1 MKTTGR
7 VTEVFSRPWEGRNG
21 TITLHSFKIEGDNKF
36 YRSGEDALCKVNDLV
51 EFDFDSKGN
60 VTNLFVTGQAT
71 TPPPAQAASQRQSG
85 FGGRPGGSSSGGFKA
100 KQAEKDQY
108 WNDKEQRDIAR
119 EKYQRE
125 VVEPRIT
132 WASAQSDAVDI
143 VTAALTHDLL
153 AFGNANKS
161 AKLNLLL
168 EYVDQVTAR
177 FAAQRYNAA
186 ELLRNAVEAENPT
199 DIDRNEDPEDL
210 G

>member
-7 VTEVFSRPWEGRNG
+7 VVEVFSRPWEGRNG
-21 TITLHSFKIEGDNKF
+21 TINLKSFKLEGDSKF
-36 YRSGEDALCKVNDLV
+36 YRTGENDLCKVNDLV
-51 EFDFDSKGN
+51 EFDYDAKGN
-60 VTNLFVTGQAT
+60 VGALEVTGTAT
-71 TPPPAQAASQRQSG
+71 TPPPAQQQVQKQGFSRGYSG
-85 FGGRPGGSSSGGFKA
+85 GGGGGGGFKQ

-108 WNDKEQRDIAR
+108 WADKEQ
-119 EKYQRE
+119 YQKE

-132 WASAQSDAVDI
+132 WASAQSDAV
-143 VTAALTHDLL
+143 VVVNAALQHDLL

-161 AKLNLLL
+161 AKLGLLL

-186 ELLRNAVEAENPT
+186 ALLKDVIANQEQEVKAAKAEAAS
-199 DIDRNEDPEDL
+199 DL